1 MFKLLFHF
9 KAMGDKNLQV
19 DAYIKK
25 SADFAKP
32 ILEHFRS
39 LVHTACPQI
48 SETIKW
54 GFPNFEYKGIVC
66 SMAAFKSHCAISFRK
81 AGLLKD
87 PHQLLQI
94 SEKNG
99 MGNFDKITSLHA
111 LPNNRILISYIKEAV
126 SLNENE
132 IKIPLKTLKRTPLPA
147 IPDTFKKAL
156 LENKKASATFANFSD
171 SNKREYILWLN
182 ESKTP
187 QTFEKR
193 LTTTLVWLEEGKIR
207 NWKYVK

>member
-1 MFKLLFHF
+1 
-9 KAMGDKNLQV
+9 MGKKNILV
-19 DAYIKK
+19 DEYINK

-32 ILEHFRS
+32 ILEHFRL

-48 SETIKW
+48 LETIKW

-87 PHQLLQI
+87 PQQLLQI
-94 SEKNG
+94 SAKNG
-99 MGNFDKITSLHA
+99 MGNFDKITSMDA
-111 LPNNRILISYIKEAV
+111 IPNNTILISYIKEAV
-126 SLNENE
+126 ALNENK
-132 IKIPLKTLKRTPLPA
+132 IKPPSKVHKKTPLPA
-147 IPDTFKKAL
+147 IPDALKKAL

-171 SNKREYILWLN
+171 SHKREYILWLN
-182 ESKTP
+182 EAKTP

-193 LTTTLVWLEEGKIR
+193 LATTLAWLEEGKDR

>member
-1 MFKLLFHF
+1 
-9 KAMGDKNLQV
+9 MGKKNIQI
-19 DAYIKK
+19 DTYINQ
-25 SADFAKP
+25 SAEFARP
-32 ILEHFRS
+32 ILEYFRL

-66 SMAAFKSHCAISFRK
+66 SMAAFKRHCSISFRK

-87 PHQLLQI
+87 PLGLLQI

-99 MGNFDKITSLHA
+99 MGNFDKITSVSA
-111 LPNNRILISYIKEAV
+111 LPDKHVLISYIKEAV
-126 SLNENE
+126 SLNENK
-132 IKIPLKTLKRTPLPA
+132 IKIPLKTLKKTPLPA
-147 IPDTFKKAL
+147 IPPELKKAL
-156 LENKKASATFANFSD
+156 LVNKKASATFANFSD

-182 ESKTP
+182 EAKTP

-193 LTTTLVWLEEGKIR
+193 LATTLSWLEEGKIR

>member
-1 MFKLLFHF
+1 
-9 KAMGDKNLQV
+9 MGKKNIQV
-19 DAYIKK
+19 DEYISK
-25 SADFAKP
+25 SVDFAKP
-32 ILEHFRS
+32 ILEHFRA
-39 LVHTACPQI
+39 LVHKASPQI
-48 SETIKW
+48 TETIKW

-66 SMAAFKSHCAISFRK
+66 SMAAFKNHCAISFRK
-81 AGLLKD
+81 ASLLKD
-87 PHQLLQI
+87 PQKLLQI

-99 MGNFDKITSLHA
+99 MGNFDKITSLNS
-111 LPNNRILISYIKEAV
+111 LPNNAILISYIKEAV

-132 IKIPLKTLKRTPLPA
+132 IKIQVKIHKRSPLPA
-147 IPDTFKKAL
+147 IPEALKKAL

-182 ESKTP
+182 EAKTP

-193 LTTTLVWLEEGKIR
+193 LAITLAWLEEGKIR

>member
-1 MFKLLFHF
+1 
-9 KAMGDKNLQV
+9 MGKKNIQI
-19 DAYIKK
+19 DTYINQ
-25 SADFAKP
+25 SAEFARP

-39 LVHTACPQI
+39 LVHTASPQI

-66 SMAAFKSHCAISFRK
+66 SMAAFKSHCSISFRK

-87 PHQLLQI
+87 PLQLLQI

-99 MGNFDKITSLHA
+99 MGNFDKITSISA
-111 LPNNRILISYIKEAV
+111 LPDKHVLISYIKEAV

-132 IKIPLKTLKRTPLPA
+132 IKIPLKTFKKTPLPA
-147 IPDTFKKAL
+147 IPPELKKAL
-156 LENKKASATFANFSD
+156 LENKIASATFANFSD

-182 ESKTP
+182 EAKTP
-187 QTFEKR
+187 LTFEKR
-193 LTTTLVWLEEGKIR
+193 LVTTLSWLEEGKIR

>member
-1 MFKLLFHF
+1 
-9 KAMGDKNLQV
+9 MGKKNIQI
-19 DAYIKK
+19 DTYINQ
-25 SADFAKP
+25 SAEFARP
-32 ILEHFRS
+32 ILEYFRL

-66 SMAAFKSHCAISFRK
+66 SMAAFKRHCSISFRK

-87 PHQLLQI
+87 PLGLLQI

-99 MGNFDKITSLHA
+99 MGNFDKITSVSA
-111 LPNNRILISYIKEAV
+111 LPDKHVLISYIKEAV
-126 SLNENE
+126 SLNENK
-132 IKIPLKTLKRTPLPA
+132 IKIPLKTLKKTPLPA
-147 IPDTFKKAL
+147 IPPELKKAL

-182 ESKTP
+182 EAKTP

-193 LTTTLVWLEEGKIR
+193 LATTLSWLEEGKIR